1 MKSISL
7 MQLIASEVIST
18 SAKEFNKIKRKRKVY
33 KNRPVTKRVKKLS
46 QKRTILGV
54 MKLSIKNMKLVNK
67 TLRSW
72 RE

>member
-1 MKSISL
+1 MGNVSL
-7 MQLIASEVIST
+7 LQLIASEVIST

-33 KNRPVTKRVKKLS
+33 KNRPVTKRVKRLS
-46 QKRTILGV
+46 QKRIILGV